1 MQRQQGTFLTNDG
14 VRLAYEYAGVGF
26 GKNTRG
32 EGFNLD
38 VDLTVTDHGL
48 DQAVIEDL
56 IEKAHQVCPY
66 SNATRG
72 NVDVRLA
79 AK

>member
-1 MQRQQGTFLTNDG
+1 MAAKSLVFSGRANPFAL
-14 VRLAYEYAGVGF
+14 R
-26 GKNTRG
+26 RS
-32 EGFNLD
+32 LD
-38 VDLTVTDHGL
+38 RHIAAHGL

>member
-1 MQRQQGTFLTNDG
+1 MSGRAGSPVGPDTKVT
-14 VRLAYEYAGVGF
+14 AGVGF

-38 VDLTVTDHGL
+38 IDLTISDHGL
-48 DQAVIEDL
+48 DQAVIDDL
-56 IEKAHQVCPY
+56 IEAAHQVCPY

-72 NVDVRLA
+72 NVDVRLKA
-79 AK
+79 I